1 MAGITDRMVRGL
13 VVDAIKAGRRVTQ
26 ADGTVPGLTMLV
38 SGTGYAAWRFRYWLA
53 GKHKA
58 VAIGPYPKIAIAEAR
73 EIAAGFR
80 VSVANGVDVAEE
92 KQANKEL
99 AKLEKEE
106 ALLIAEVKALEQQL
120 VQVHEWIEQWWQS
133 ASKAKRVALHRQWKE
148 RAKSGRDN

>member
-13 VVDAIKAGRRVTQ
+13 VVEAIKSGRRVTQ

-58 VAIGPYPKIAIAEAR
+58 IAIGSYPKIAIAEAR
-73 EIAAGFR
+73 EEAAR
-80 VSVANGVDVAEE
+80 LRESVAKGVDVAEE

-99 AKLEKEE
+99 IKLKNEE
-106 ALLIAEVKALEQQL
+106 ALLIAQEKAFEQQL
-120 VQVHEWIEQWWQS
+120 VQVHEWLSQWWQS